1 MTTPKKLTNK
11 DLVFLRELE
20 ALIYDRKN
28 KMPKGSYTTTMF
40 KKGLDKIAQKVGE
53 EAIETVIAS
62 KNKGSKETIEE
73 ASDLLFHLILLLAK
87 KDIPLHKVVKTLR
100 KRHKKGNHKHIGK

>member
-1 MTTPKKLTNK
+1 MTPPKELTNK
-11 DLVFLRELE
+11 DLVFLKELE
-20 ALIYDRKN
+20 ALIYERKN
-28 KMPKGSYTTTMF
+28 KMPKGNYTTNMF

-62 KNKGSKETIEE
+62 KNKGSKETTEE
-73 ASDLLFHLILLLAK
+73 ASDLLFHLMLLLAK

-100 KRHKKGNHKHIGK
+100 KRHKKGNHKHIGE

>member
-62 KNKGSKETIEE
+62 KNKGIKETINT
-73 ASDLLFHLILLLAK
+73 FTCK
-87 KDIPLHKVVKTLR
+87 KRYPSA
-100 KRHKKGNHKHIGK
+100 